1 MKETRIFLEL
11 IKSDNGEMFISVG
24 GGTRNDGQLEFH
36 DNIASAIK
44 DFRKRTYESYDEFEK
59 EK

>member
-11 IKSDNGEMFISVG
+11 IKSDNGELMISVG
-24 GGTRNDGQLEFH
+24 GGILNDGQLEVH

-44 DFRKRTYESYDEFEK
+44 DFRKRTYESYDEFER
-59 EK
+59 

>member
-24 GGTRNDGQLEFH
+24 GGIHNDGQLEVH
-36 DNIASAIK
+36 DNIAAAIQ
-44 DFRKRTYESYDEFEK
+44 DFRKRTYKSYDELER
-59 EK
+59 